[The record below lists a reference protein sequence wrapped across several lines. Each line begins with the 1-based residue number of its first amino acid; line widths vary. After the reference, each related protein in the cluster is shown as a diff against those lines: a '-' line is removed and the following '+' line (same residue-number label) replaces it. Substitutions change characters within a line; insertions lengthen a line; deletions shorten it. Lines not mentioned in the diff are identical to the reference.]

1 MLKVYR
7 RNIKWRMIPY
17 SGNKGIVKENSD
29 IIICEEEDA
38 RNSQIMYPREKIDKY
53 FLCANNIYYSE
64 TVFKKKLCIRSYEYL
79 GCCKKFYV
87 DKYNAIQK
95 TVIYTE
101 ISVSMNDLMKLPFE
115 KVIAYLK
122 QEGLNIKI

>member
-1 MLKVYR
+1 
-7 RNIKWRMIPY
+7 MIPY
-17 SGNKGIVKENSD
+17 SGNNGIVKENSG

-38 RNSQIMYPREKIDKY
+38 HNSQIMYPKEKIDKY
-53 FLCANNIYYSE
+53 FLCANNLYYSE
-64 TVFKKKLCIRSYEYL
+64 TIFKKRLYLISYEYL
-79 GCCKKFYV
+79 GCHKKFYV

-101 ISVSMNDLMKLPFE
+101 ISVSMNDLMKLPSD